1 MPVNQR
7 GISEEPTASSGDIAA
22 VTPSDATEFAT
33 MTRGLYVGGAGA
45 VAVLGWED
53 SAAVT
58 FAAVPAGTILP
69 VRVKKVMSTN
79 TTATNIVALY

>member
-1 MPVNQR
+1 MGVKNKH
-7 GISEEPTASSGDIAA
+7 GVDTDPTASSGGFSA
-22 VTPSDATEFAT
+22 VTPSDATLLD

-45 VAVLGWED
+45 VAVLGWDD
-53 SAAVT
+53 SVAVT